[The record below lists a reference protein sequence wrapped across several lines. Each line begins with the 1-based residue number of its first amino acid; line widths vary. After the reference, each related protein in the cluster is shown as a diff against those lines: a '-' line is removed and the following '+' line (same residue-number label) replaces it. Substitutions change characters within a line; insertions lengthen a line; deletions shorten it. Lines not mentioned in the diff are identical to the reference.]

1 MRIFRRTRETHSEEP
16 AGENRQYEVAE
27 FALKHGLSIFESRR
41 ILREAGTS
49 REQADAAAEA
59 SKARAIE

>member
-1 MRIFRRTRETHSEEP
+1 MRIFRRRSEAESDEST
-16 AGENRQYEVAE
+16 GENRQYEVAE

-41 ILREAGTS
+41 ILREAGMS

-59 SKARAIE
+59 FKARPL